1 MRILMVEDD
10 PGLCEAVSFQLEQ
23 KGVTVD
29 VCQNGEDGLH
39 WARQQAYDLILLDRM
54 LPGLDGLSVLRSLR
68 QEGIVTPVV
77 LVTALGEVSQR
88 VEGLDAGADDYLVKP
103 FAAEELMARSRAMSR
118 RPRQW
123 ESSQIIR
130 LGDVVFDRE
139 QKTLEKEGQSCTLS
153 RRESEL
159 MEMLLKN
166 PSQILPRGLLL
177 SRVWGPEAEVE
188 EGNLDNY
195 IHFLRRRLRSV
206 GSALEIRT
214 VRGVGYQLEVPH
226 V

>member
-29 VCQNGEDGLH
+29 VCHDGEDGLH

-54 LPGLDGLSVLRSLR
+54 LPGLAGLSVLRSLR
-68 QEGIVTPVV
+68 QEGIVTPLV

-103 FAAEELMARSRAMSR
+103 FAAEELMARIRAMCR

-166 PSQILPRGLLL
+166 PGQILPRGLLL

>member
-29 VCQNGEDGLH
+29 VCQDGEDGLH

-103 FAAEELMARSRAMSR
+103 FAAEELMARIRAMSR

-166 PSQILPRGLLL
+166 PGQILPRGLLL

-206 GSALEIRT
+206 GSTLEIRT

>member
-29 VCQNGEDGLH
+29 VCHDGEDGLH

-103 FAAEELMARSRAMSR
+103 FAAEELMARIRAMSR

-166 PSQILPRGLLL
+166 PGQILPRGLLL

>member
-29 VCQNGEDGLH
+29 VCHDGEDGLH

-77 LVTALGEVSQR
+77 LVTALEEISQR

-103 FAAEELMARSRAMSR
+103 FAAEELMARIRAMSR

-166 PSQILPRGLLL
+166 PGQILPRGLLL

>member
-29 VCQNGEDGLH
+29 VCHDGEDGLH

-77 LVTALGEVSQR
+77 LVTALGEISQR

-103 FAAEELMARSRAMSR
+103 FAAEELMARIRAMCR

-166 PSQILPRGLLL
+166 PGQILPRGLLL

>member
-29 VCQNGEDGLH
+29 VCHDGEDGLH
-39 WARQQAYDLILLDRM
+39 WARQQAYDLM

-103 FAAEELMARSRAMSR
+103 FAAEELMARIRAMSR

-166 PSQILPRGLLL
+166 PGQILPRGLLL

>member
-29 VCQNGEDGLH
+29 VCHDGEDGLH

-103 FAAEELMARSRAMSR
+103 FAAEELMARIRAMCR

-166 PSQILPRGLLL
+166 PGQILPRGLLL

-195 IHFLRRRLRSV
+195 IHFLRRRCGRWAAPWRSV
-206 GSALEIRT
+206 PSGE
-214 VRGVGYQLEVPH
+214 
-226 V
+226 

>member
-103 FAAEELMARSRAMSR
+103 FAAEELMARIRAMSR

-206 GSALEIRT
+206 GSTLEIRT

>member
-29 VCQNGEDGLH
+29 VCHDGEDGLH

-103 FAAEELMARSRAMSR
+103 FAAEELMARIRAMCR

-166 PSQILPRGLLL
+166 PGQILPRGLLL

>member
-29 VCQNGEDGLH
+29 VCQDGEDGLH

-103 FAAEELMARSRAMSR
+103 FAAEELMARIRAMSR

-206 GSALEIRT
+206 GSTLEIRT

>member
-29 VCQNGEDGLH
+29 VCHDGEDGLH
-39 WARQQAYDLILLDRM
+39 WARQQAYDLILLDRV

-103 FAAEELMARSRAMSR
+103 FAAEELMARIRAMSR

-166 PSQILPRGLLL
+166 PGQILPRGLLL

-206 GSALEIRT
+206 GSALGIRT

>member
-29 VCQNGEDGLH
+29 VCHDGEDGLH

-77 LVTALGEVSQR
+77 LVTALGEISQR

-103 FAAEELMARSRAMSR
+103 FAAEELMARIRAMSR

-166 PSQILPRGLLL
+166 PGQILPRGLLL

>member
-29 VCQNGEDGLH
+29 VCQDGEDGLH

-103 FAAEELMARSRAMSR
+103 FAAEELMARIRAMSR

-206 GSALEIRT
+206 GSTLEIRT
-214 VRGVGYQLEVPH
+214 VRGLGYQLEVPH

>member
-29 VCQNGEDGLH
+29 VCHDGEDGLH

-88 VEGLDAGADDYLVKP
+88 AEGLDAGADDYLVKP
-103 FAAEELMARSRAMSR
+103 FAAEELMARIRAMSR

-166 PSQILPRGLLL
+166 PGQILPRGLLL